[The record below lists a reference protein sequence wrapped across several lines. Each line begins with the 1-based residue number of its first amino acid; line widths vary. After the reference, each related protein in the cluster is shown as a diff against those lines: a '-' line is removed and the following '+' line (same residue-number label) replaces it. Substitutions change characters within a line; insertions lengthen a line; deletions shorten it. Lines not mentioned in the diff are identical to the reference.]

1 MTHTKSEEL
10 FRRAVE
16 KIPGGV
22 NSQTRINTD
31 KHKHVYRVFMFY
43 PRSSVYPWPYFL
55 GVSSHDTYQIRRT
68 VSPRGGKDS
77 GWRELANTDKHKH
90 VYRVFMFYPRSSV
103 FIRGHISWG

>member
-22 NSQTRINTD
+22 NSQTRINTNTY
-31 KHKHVYRVFMFY
+31 VAFSCFIRFYR
-43 PRSSVYPWPYFL
+43 WPYFL

-77 GWRELANTDKHKH
+77 GWRELAGAGI
-90 VYRVFMFYPRSSV
+90 PR
-103 FIRGHISWG
+103 RGGTPGLHRARPGLAPVRRRRE